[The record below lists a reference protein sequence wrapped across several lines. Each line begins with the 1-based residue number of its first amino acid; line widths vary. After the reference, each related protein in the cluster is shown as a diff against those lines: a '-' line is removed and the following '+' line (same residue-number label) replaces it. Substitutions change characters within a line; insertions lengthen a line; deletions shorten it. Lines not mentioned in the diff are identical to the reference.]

1 MAQVFGEDCTYPHVT
16 ITEDLLNQ
24 ELMSSEANFV
34 THKLLTELHGHKF
47 TVCFFFLECYP
58 VFAYAF
64 TISPLGY
71 LMNFELE
78 TL

>member
-24 ELMSSEANFV
+24 ELMSGEAGFV

-47 TVCFFFLECYP
+47 TVCCFFRMLSCFCICIYHFP
-58 VFAYAF
+58 FGV
-64 TISPLGY
+64 I
-71 LMNFELE
+71 
-78 TL
+78 